1 MMNIFHPYLERK
13 CRLFVKH
20 YTLNFKSNFIFVIT
34 MRYIELFLLFV
45 LLPCSFLLDYPAP
58 IKVGLAIACFAYSIF
73 VVVRDKPVK
82 RQVLWSLYTWD
93 FWKMLIVRILV
104 VFIAAYALMYF
115 YKPDT
120 IFVIFEDLK
129 LFILI
134 VLIYS
139 LLSVTVQEF
148 AYRTFFFHRYRE
160 LFNNNTI
167 FLITNAFLFGLA
179 HIMFENVVVLLMT
192 FVGGLFFAYTY
203 DKTKSL
209 LVVSIE
215 HAIYGLWLF
224 ALGIG
229 DLLAFPMPT

>member
-1 MMNIFHPYLERK
+1 
-13 CRLFVKH
+13 
-20 YTLNFKSNFIFVIT
+20 

-58 IKVGLAIACFAYSIF
+58 IKVGLVLACFAYSIW

-82 RQVLWSLYTWD
+82 RKVLWSLNTWN
-93 FWKMLIVRILV
+93 FWKNLMVRMLIIFVG
-104 VFIAAYALMYF
+104 AYVLMYF

-120 IFVIFEDLK
+120 IFVIFKDLQ
-129 LFILI
+129 LFFII
-134 VLIYS
+134 VFIYS
-139 LLSVTVQEF
+139 FLSVTAQEF
-148 AYRTFFFHRYRE
+148 AYRTFFFHRYRD
-160 LFNNNTI
+160 LFNSSTI
-167 FLITNAFLFGLA
+167 FLIVNAFLFSLA

-215 HAIYGLWLF
+215 HAVYGLWLF

-229 DLLAFPMPT
+229 DLLAFP

>member
-1 MMNIFHPYLERK
+1 
-13 CRLFVKH
+13 
-20 YTLNFKSNFIFVIT
+20 
-34 MRYIELFLLFV
+34 MRYIELFLLFI
-45 LLPCSFLLDYPAP
+45 LLPCSFLLDYPIP
-58 IKVGLAIACFAYSIF
+58 IKVGLVLACFAYSIW
-73 VVVRDKPVK
+73 VVARDKPVK
-82 RQVLWSLYTWD
+82 RQILWSLSTWG
-93 FWKMLIVRILV
+93 FWKILIVRMLV
-104 VFIAAYALMYF
+104 VFVGAYILMYF
-115 YKPDT
+115 YKPDAM
-120 IFVIFEDLK
+120 FVIFRDML
-129 LFILI
+129 LFIII
-134 VLIYS
+134 VFVYS
-139 LLSVTVQEF
+139 FLSVTAQEF

-179 HIMFENVVVLLMT
+179 HIVFENEVVLLMT

>member
-1 MMNIFHPYLERK
+1 
-13 CRLFVKH
+13 
-20 YTLNFKSNFIFVIT
+20 

-58 IKVGLAIACFAYSIF
+58 IKVGLVLACFAYSIW
-73 VVVRDKPVK
+73 VVARDKPVK
-82 RQVLWSLYTWD
+82 RQILWSLNTWD
-93 FWKMLIVRILV
+93 FWKNLIIRMLV
-104 VFIAAYALMYF
+104 VFVGAYVLMYF
-115 YKPDT
+115 YKSDAM
-120 IFVIFEDLK
+120 FVIFKDLR
-129 LFILI
+129 LFFII
-134 VLIYS
+134 VFVYS
-139 LLSVTVQEF
+139 FLSVTAQEF

-167 FLITNAFLFGLA
+167 FLVTNAFLFGLA
-179 HIMFENVVVLLMT
+179 HIMFGDPVVLLMT

>member
-1 MMNIFHPYLERK
+1 
-13 CRLFVKH
+13 
-20 YTLNFKSNFIFVIT
+20 

-58 IKVGLAIACFAYSIF
+58 IKVGLVLACFAYSIW

-82 RQVLWSLYTWD
+82 RQVLWSLHTWD
-93 FWKMLIVRILV
+93 FWKQLMVRMLVIFVG
-104 VFIAAYALMYF
+104 AYGVMYF
-115 YKPDT
+115 YKPDAM
-120 IFVIFEDLK
+120 FVIFKDMR
-129 LFILI
+129 LFFII
-134 VLIYS
+134 VFVYS
-139 LLSVTVQEF
+139 FLSVTAQEF

-167 FLITNAFLFGLA
+167 FLITNAFLFALA
-179 HIMFENVVVLLMT
+179 HIMFENQVVLLMT

-209 LVVSIE
+209 LVVCVE

>member
-1 MMNIFHPYLERK
+1 
-13 CRLFVKH
+13 
-20 YTLNFKSNFIFVIT
+20 

-58 IKVGLAIACFAYSIF
+58 IKVGLVLACFAYSIW

-82 RQVLWSLYTWD
+82 RQILWSLSNWG
-93 FWKMLIVRILV
+93 FGKQLIVRMLV
-104 VFIAAYALMYF
+104 IFVGAYVVMYF
-115 YKPDT
+115 YKPDMM
-120 IFVIFEDLK
+120 FVIFRDMR
-129 LFILI
+129 LFFII
-134 VLIYS
+134 VFIYS
-139 LLSVTVQEF
+139 FLSVTAQEF

-167 FLITNAFLFGLA
+167 FLITNAFLFALA
-179 HIMFENVVVLLMT
+179 HIMFENQVVLLMT

>member
-1 MMNIFHPYLERK
+1 
-13 CRLFVKH
+13 
-20 YTLNFKSNFIFVIT
+20 

-58 IKVGLAIACFAYSIF
+58 IKVGLVLACFAYSIW

-82 RQVLWSLYTWD
+82 RQILWSLSNWG
-93 FWKMLIVRILV
+93 FGKQLIVRMLV
-104 VFIAAYALMYF
+104 IFVGAYVVMYF
-115 YKPDT
+115 YKPDMM
-120 IFVIFEDLK
+120 FVIFKDMR
-129 LFILI
+129 LFFII
-134 VLIYS
+134 VFIYS
-139 LLSVTVQEF
+139 FLSVTAQEF

-167 FLITNAFLFGLA
+167 FLITNAFLFALA
-179 HIMFENVVVLLMT
+179 HIMFENQVVLLRT